1 MNSLNKP
8 PIIISVLLVAIALA
22 FVLSWQ
28 NMSQSASYADLINA
42 LTTTTA
48 TFGTLL
54 GVITAGLMFT
64 QGEFSRLASELNEKS
79 PTYLT
84 EVLPLEKIQSV
95 AAHLLALRKTFTQ
108 FAGTTA
114 IKEEKDLYARIATNA
129 SDLFVDFAVISK
141 LKLRQQGLPDT
152 DLLVSEMDT
161 TLYSI
166 YQKRRRDTR
175 KEWQLLNIIKRIV
188 DTWEG
193 QTAFFIETTNRPAL
207 KADLKNS
214 VAILKLKE
222 KVDQAS
228 ANIAKETTKTLNALD
243 DEFSKLSKRF
253 HEDRMP
259 QLLSQMVQAST
270 LRGKYFYLTL
280 IFIAAPLLVN
290 LIILPQLSQAT
301 AAFFQPIIWVTSLL
315 SIVGVVFLFL
325 YIYKIL
331 ST

>member
-8 PIIISVLLVAIALA
+8 PIIISALLIAVALTFA
-22 FVLSWQ
+22 FSWQ
-28 NMSQSASYADLINA
+28 NTAQSVSYTDLTRA

-64 QGEFSRLASELNEKS
+64 QGAFSRLASELNEKS

-84 EVLPLEKIQSV
+84 EVLSLEKIQSI
-95 AAHLLALRKTFTQ
+95 AAHLLALRKSFAQ
-108 FAGTTA
+108 FAETTTV
-114 IKEEKDLYARIATNA
+114 KEERDLYTRIATKA
-129 SDLFVDFAVISK
+129 SDLFVDFAVILK

-152 DLLVSEMDT
+152 DLLVSEMDS
-161 TLYSI
+161 TLYNAYQNTRRSI
-166 YQKRRRDTR
+166 RR
-175 KEWQLLNIIKRIV
+175 EWQLLGVIRRIV

-193 QTAFFIETTNRPAL
+193 QTAFFVEAIGRPAL

-214 VAILKLKE
+214 IAILKLKE

-228 ANIAKETTKTLNALD
+228 ANIAKETAKTLNEID
-243 DEFSKLSKRF
+243 DELSELNKRF
-253 HEDRMP
+253 HEDRIP
-259 QLLSQMVQAST
+259 QLLSQMMQASA

-280 IFIAAPLLVN
+280 SFIAIPLLVN

-301 AAFFQPIIWVTSLL
+301 ATFFQPIIWATSLL
-315 SIVGVVFLFL
+315 SIIGVIFLFL

-331 ST
+331 NT

>member
-1 MNSLNKP
+1 MSSLNKP
-8 PIIISVLLVAIALA
+8 STIISVLLVAVALT

-28 NMSQSASYADLINA
+28 NMAQSVSYADLTRA

-64 QGEFSRLASELNEKS
+64 QGAFSRVASELNEKS

-84 EVLPLEKIQSV
+84 EVLSLENVQSV
-95 AAHLLALRKTFTQ
+95 AAHLLALRKNFTK
-108 FAGTTA
+108 FAATTT
-114 IKEEKDLYARIATNA
+114 INEERNLYTRIATKA
-129 SDLFVDFAVISK
+129 SDLFVDFAVILK

-152 DLLVSEMDT
+152 DLLVSEMDS
-161 TLYSI
+161 TLYST
-166 YQKRRRDTR
+166 YQETRRNVKR
-175 KEWQLLNIIKRIV
+175 EWQLLSIIKRIV

-193 QTAFFIETTNRPAL
+193 QTAFFVETTSKPAL

-222 KVDQAS
+222 KVDQSS
-228 ANIAKETTKTLNALD
+228 ADVAKETAKTLSEID
-243 DEFSKLSKRF
+243 DEFNELSKRF
-253 HEDRMP
+253 HEDRIP

-280 IFIAAPLLVN
+280 IFIATPLLVN

-315 SIVGVVFLFL
+315 SIIGVTFLFL

-331 ST
+331 NT

>member
-1 MNSLNKP
+1 MSSLNKP
-8 PIIISVLLVAIALA
+8 LIIISVLLVAVALA

-28 NMSQSASYADLINA
+28 NMAQSVSYADSTRA

-64 QGEFSRLASELNEKS
+64 QGAFSRLASELNEKS

-84 EVLPLEKIQSV
+84 EVLSLEKIQSI
-95 AAHLLALRKTFTQ
+95 AAHLLALRKNFTQ
-108 FAGTTA
+108 FAKTTTV
-114 IKEEKDLYARIATNA
+114 KEERDLYTRIATKA
-129 SDLFVDFAVISK
+129 SELFVDFAVILK

-152 DLLVSEMDT
+152 DLLVSEMDST
-161 TLYSI
+161 FYGVYEKT
-166 YQKRRRDTR
+166 RRDIK
-175 KEWQLLNIIKRIV
+175 KEWHLLNIIKRIV

-193 QTAFFIETTNRPAL
+193 QTAFFVETTNKAAL

-214 VAILKLKE
+214 IAILKLKE

-228 ANIAKETTKTLNALD
+228 ADVAKQTAKTLNEID
-243 DEFSKLSKRF
+243 NEFSELNKRF
-253 HEDRMP
+253 HEDRIP
-259 QLLSQMVQAST
+259 QLLAQMVQANA

-280 IFIAAPLLVN
+280 IFIATPLLVN

-301 AAFFQPIIWVTSLL
+301 AAFFQPVIWVTSLL
-315 SIVGVVFLFL
+315 SIIGVVFLFL

-331 ST
+331 NT

>member
-8 PIIISVLLVAIALA
+8 PIVVSVLLIAIALA

-28 NMSQSASYADLINA
+28 NTAQSANYADLTRA

-64 QGEFSRLASELNEKS
+64 QGAFSRLASELNEKS

-108 FAGTTA
+108 FAGITA
-114 IKEEKDLYARIATNA
+114 IKEERDLYARIATNA

-152 DLLVSEMDT
+152 DLLVSEMDS

-175 KEWQLLNIIKRIV
+175 REWQLLNIIKRIV

-193 QTAFFIETTNRPAL
+193 QTAFFIEVTNRSAL

-243 DEFSKLSKRF
+243 DELSKLSKRF

-301 AAFFQPIIWVTSLL
+301 AAFFQPVIWVTSLL